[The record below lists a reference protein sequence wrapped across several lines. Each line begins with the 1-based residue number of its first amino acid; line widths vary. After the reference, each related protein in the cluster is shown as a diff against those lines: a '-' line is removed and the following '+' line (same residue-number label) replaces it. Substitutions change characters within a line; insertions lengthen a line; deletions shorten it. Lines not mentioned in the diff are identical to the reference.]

1 MEVTR
6 WRKASRSEGVN
17 NCVEVTLDAVR
28 DSKNPDAVLK
38 ASLADLLVAVKAG
51 MLDR

>member
-17 NCVEVTLDAVR
+17 NCVEVALDAMR
-28 DSKNPDAVLK
+28 DSKNPGAILNI
-38 ASLADLLVAVKAG
+38 SLADLVVAVKTG
-51 MLDR
+51 RLDR